1 MTIIE
6 VLEHEFEFIN
16 EKMKKAVQFME
27 EAK

>member
-16 EKMKKAVQFME
+16 EKMKKVVQFME